1 MSKFICLKVL
11 QIGVR
16 FDPKSIS
23 RIGNL
28 RQRCN
33 PESAESDLIIPS
45 TGVNI
50 SYNFP
55 FAWRPT
61 IEEALLSFASRQRL
75 VLASISHP
83 WSICKNIRGPDYAL
97 YMRIQS
103 DELRKLQSLLLK
115 HLDTA
120 PQISTSLVKLSRP
133 ANRSFYPRV
142 SLGLLSHERAQHMA
156 KELRFYKRDVMIDA
170 FRLKERVVIHRKDDL
185 CQVSR
190 KPAIEEG
197 LLLSDIPDV
206 SPIVTFPFLDPAT
219 LGSVP
224 ECKTGPNHSEAT
236 SKDEITHSTGNLRF
250 ISNSSKV

>member
-1 MSKFICLKVL
+1 M
-11 QIGVR
+11 GVR

-23 RIGNL
+23 RIGDL

-33 PESAESDLIIPS
+33 PESTESDLIVPS

-61 IEEALLSFASRQRL
+61 IEEALSSFASRQRP
-75 VLASISHP
+75 VLASITHP
-83 WSICKNIRGPDYAL
+83 WWICKNTRGPEYAF

-103 DELRKLQSLLLK
+103 DELRKLQSLLFE

-120 PQISTSLVKLSRP
+120 PLISSTSPVKLSRP
-133 ANRSFYPRV
+133 AKRRFCPRV

-156 KELRFYKRDVMIDA
+156 KELHFYKGDVMIEA
-170 FRLKERVVIHRKDDL
+170 FRLKERVVVHRVDDL
-185 CQVSR
+185 CQVSQET
-190 KPAIEEG
+190 AIEEG
-197 LLLSDIPDV
+197 LLLSDIPEV

-224 ECKTGPNHSEAT
+224 ECKTGSNHSEA
-236 SKDEITHSTGNLRF
+236 SSHDKITHSTGNLRF
-250 ISNSSKV
+250 ISNNSKV